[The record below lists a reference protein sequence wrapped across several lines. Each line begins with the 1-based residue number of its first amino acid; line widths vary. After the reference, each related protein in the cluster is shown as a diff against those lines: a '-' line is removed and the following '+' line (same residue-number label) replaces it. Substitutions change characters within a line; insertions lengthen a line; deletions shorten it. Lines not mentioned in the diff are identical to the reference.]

1 MEGDI
6 NEPLRCARLTVVLE
20 QSRRLDV
27 VLFTK
32 HVHSAFPEGI
42 QFTRD

>member
-1 MEGDI
+1 MEGDR

-27 VLFTK
+27 VLFAK
-32 HVHSAFPEGI
+32 HVHTARPFVV
-42 QFTRD
+42 